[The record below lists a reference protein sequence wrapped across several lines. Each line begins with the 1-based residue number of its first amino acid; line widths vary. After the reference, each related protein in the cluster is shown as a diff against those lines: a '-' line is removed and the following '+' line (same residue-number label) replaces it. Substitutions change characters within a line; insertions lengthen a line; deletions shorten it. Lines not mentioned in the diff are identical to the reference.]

1 MGERRRGELGAG
13 RGNSGEESRPRGG
26 VIGCD
31 RARSSTDEGRG
42 VLWSNSEAQDEAKLA
57 CHRAGRGEPTRV
69 NSSKAELAKVK
80 RE

>member
-1 MGERRRGELGAG
+1 
-13 RGNSGEESRPRGG
+13 

-42 VLWSNSEAQDEAKLA
+42 VLWANSGAQDEAKLA
-57 CHRAGRGEPTRV
+57 CHRAGRGEPSRV
-69 NSSKAELAKVK
+69 NSGEAELAKVK